1 VSSGGCVGSGVFVT
15 VSICLSAL
23 CVVTSILVYRINV
36 VSTPPLRPWLRR
48 LAFHYAASLLCVRL
62 SRRTAVKSS
71 RSSVSVAPEDAAS
84 SSGRSSASSTSHSG
98 SRPEDRRAS
107 GATDCRAA
115 AAAACRRKA
124 RLDSGGE
131 AETERGRADEPDVR
145 ESLPLLADTQMSNAA
160 RHRSELV
167 VYVKNVLA
175 ELRKVGMEVVVV
187 SSKTSLCSASCVNCQ
202 HDIAH
207 VSYAAERRAAAPLLL
222 LLLGA
227 RRPPL
232 SIDISCSH
240 VA

>member
-1 VSSGGCVGSGVFVT
+1 MSSGGRVGSGVFVT

-48 LAFHYAASLLCVRL
+48 LAFHYAASLLCVAL

-71 RSSVSVAPEDAAS
+71 RSSASVAPEDAAS
-84 SSGRSSASSTSHSG
+84 SSGRSSASSTSDSG

-107 GATDCRAA
+107 GATDCRAP
-115 AAAACRRKA
+115 AAACRRKA

-187 SSKTSLCSASCVNCQ
+187 SRKTSLCSASCVNCQ

-240 VA
+240 GS

>member
-1 VSSGGCVGSGVFVT
+1 VFVT

-71 RSSVSVAPEDAAS
+71 RSSASVAPEDAAS
-84 SSGRSSASSTSHSG
+84 SSGRSSASSTSDSG

-107 GATDCRAA
+107 GATDCRAAAAA

-160 RHRSELV
+160 RHRSEV
-167 VYVKNVLA
+167 VVCVKNVLA

-202 HDIAH
+202 HDTAH

-240 VA
+240 GA

>member
-1 VSSGGCVGSGVFVT
+1 VFVT

-71 RSSVSVAPEDAAS
+71 RSSASVAPEDAAS
-84 SSGRSSASSTSHSG
+84 SSGRSSASSTSDSG

-115 AAAACRRKA
+115 AAAAAAAAACRRKA

-131 AETERGRADEPDVR
+131 AETEQGRADEPDVR

-240 VA
+240 GA